1 MENTNAP
8 SEWDSFVSQL
18 QSELDASRRN
28 LKEINLL
35 LEQSQI
41 EMNRITQRNKQ
52 VAEQLQQIVNIFDSA
67 PREDIRS
74 AYKDM
79 LDAQQ
84 RLLVMKGQLEKMQSD
99 QSGLEKYVSLL
110 EKVNQMVTAGAVK
123 GVKGRDST
131 PTLEMLINAQESE
144 RQRLSRQMHDGPA
157 QALSNFIVQ
166 VEIAARLLDMD
177 PARAKEEL
185 SALKT
190 SAMGTFQKIR
200 GFISDLRPMMLD
212 DLGLIPTVKRYLD
225 TFREQSGVE
234 TNLTVKGVEKRFEN
248 YLEVFIF
255 RAIQELVGS
264 CVRHNQ
270 DNPGKIQVSVQ
281 VILEEHLVKVTVS
294 DNGKGYEGGELLDVE
309 GIGLKLIK
317 ERIEMLGGDF
327 DLDSATGKGSRI
339 TLQVPVVE
347 VAEKS

>member
-1 MENTNAP
+1 MEQTNAT
-8 SEWDSFVSQL
+8 SDWDLFVGQL
-18 QSELDASRRN
+18 QNELESSRRN

-52 VAEQLQQIVNIFDSA
+52 VAEQLQQILNTFDSA

-79 LDAQQ
+79 LETQQ

-99 QSGLEKYVSLL
+99 QSGLERYVALL
-110 EKVNQMVTAGAVK
+110 EKINQMVVSGAVK
-123 GVKGRDST
+123 GGKGREST

-166 VEIAARLLDMD
+166 VEIAARLLDLD
-177 PARAKEEL
+177 PGRAKEEL

-190 SAMGTFQKIR
+190 SAMGTFQKVR

-212 DLGLIPTVKRYLD
+212 DLGLVPTVKRYLD
-225 TFREQSGVE
+225 TFREQSGIE
-234 TNLTVKGVEKRFEN
+234 TSLTVKGVEKRFEN

-264 CVRHNQ
+264 CVRSNQ
-270 DNPGKIQVSVQ
+270 DTPGKIQISVQ

-294 DNGKGYEGGELLDVE
+294 DNGKGMDDSSLMDAE

-327 DLDSATGKGSRI
+327 DIDSAPGKGSRI
-339 TLQVPVVE
+339 SLQVPVVE
-347 VAEKS
+347 IAETS